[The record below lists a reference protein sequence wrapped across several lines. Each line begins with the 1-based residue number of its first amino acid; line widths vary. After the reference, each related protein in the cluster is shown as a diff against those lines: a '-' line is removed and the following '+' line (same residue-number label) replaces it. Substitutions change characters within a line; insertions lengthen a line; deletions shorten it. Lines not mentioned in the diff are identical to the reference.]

1 MTRGTGREAGTDAA
15 RSARKDGASARTVIF
30 LISAFLTLCLLGL
43 KAWNVFGSDAAGWM
57 AYVLA
62 VCCGGLWIAALVLSC
77 RAKRPF
83 GAVASLVLLV
93 AAAAAAWMPVNGVR
107 FALMQNDYEECAESA
122 YQTVLAGAPD
132 GVYLPLYAEGHPMAV
147 PTGLESRPL
156 LGKIGFVKG
165 AAGTAVIFEDRYTT
179 FDYWCYV
186 RVFSEDGV
194 EAVFPDYDLAA
205 VIDLGGDW
213 YFVDFF

>member
-1 MTRGTGREAGTDAA
+1 MMRGTEREAGTDAA
-15 RSARKDGASARTVIF
+15 RPARSDGASVRKGLFV
-30 LISAFLTLCLLGL
+30 LSAFLTLVLLVL

-62 VCCGGLWIAALVLSC
+62 VCCGGLWISALVLSC

-83 GAVASLVLLV
+83 GTVVSVVLLV
-93 AAAAAAWMPVNGVR
+93 AVAAAARMPVNGVR
-107 FALMQNDYEECAESA
+107 FTLMQNAYEECAENA
-122 YQTVLAGAPD
+122 YQTVRAEAPE

-147 PTGLESRPL
+147 PVELESRPL
-156 LGKIGFVKG
+156 LGKIGFAKG
-165 AAGTAVIFEDRYTT
+165 AAGTAVVFEDRYTT

-186 RVFSEDGV
+186 RVFSGDGV
-194 EAVFPDYDLAA
+194 EAMFPDYDLAA

>member
-1 MTRGTGREAGTDAA
+1 MTRGTKADADAA
-15 RSARKDGASARTVIF
+15 RPARKDGAPARTVIF
-30 LISAFLTLCLLGL
+30 VIAVFLTLFLLVL

-62 VCCGGLWIAALVLSC
+62 VCCGGLWITALVLSC

-83 GAVASLVLLV
+83 GAVVSLVLLA
-93 AAAAAAWMPVNGVR
+93 AAAAAAWMPVNGLR
-107 FALMQNDYEECAESA
+107 FALMQSAYEECAENA
-122 YQTVLAGAPD
+122 YQTVLAEAPE

-147 PTGLESRPL
+147 PVELESRPL

-165 AAGTAVIFEDRYTT
+165 AAGNAVVFEDRYTT

-186 RVFSEDGV
+186 RVFSGDSV
-194 EAVFPDYDLAA
+194 EAMFPDYDLAA